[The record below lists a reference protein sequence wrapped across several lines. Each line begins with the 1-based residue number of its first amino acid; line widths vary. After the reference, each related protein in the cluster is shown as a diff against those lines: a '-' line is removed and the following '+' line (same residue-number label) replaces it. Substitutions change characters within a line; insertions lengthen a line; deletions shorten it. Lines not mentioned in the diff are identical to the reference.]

1 MRKSSIVAL
10 GALGALG
17 AVALAASGKKE
28 EKSSSVAETWHLVFA
43 IHPDIP
49 SVDEFNKITDTISYA
64 VVSAG
69 GNVQDITTEPNTIDM
84 VIRFPG
90 KAIGLPKVG
99 SSETIGPYTIMLT
112 EKDKVS

>member
-1 MRKSSIVAL
+1 MQKSSIVIGAIAAL
-10 GALGALG
+10 GT
-17 AVALAASGKKE
+17 VALVASGKPSKPQ
-28 EKSSSVAETWHLVFA
+28 SSKGEVWHLVFA

-49 SVDEFNKITDTISYA
+49 SVDEFDKITDTIQYA

-69 GNVQDITTEPNTIDM
+69 GSVDDITTQPNTIDM

-99 SSETIGPYTIMLT
+99 SSETIGPYTVMLT
-112 EKDKVS
+112 EKDRMS